1 MKTFCKL
8 TAQSPA
14 ASYVPL
20 PRFLLQDE
28 ALRDISND
36 AKVLYALLLDRASI
50 SRQNGYLRQ
59 GGENMNKNLIP
70 MNERTK
76 EEQREIARKGGRE
89 SGKVRRRKRT
99 MKDAAQLILQL
110 PVSAE
115 QVALLQ
121 KYGVA
126 ESDCTNLMLIIAKA
140 VQMAADGNL
149 KAAEFIRDTLGENPQ
164 YKIYEKRLEYLIAD
178 KEAAHTLADE
188 WVASIPDWEE

>member
-1 MKTFCKL
+1 MLHTIETATIETFD
-8 TAQSPA
+8 
-14 ASYVPL
+14 VGV
-20 PRFLLQDE
+20 LL
-28 ALRDISND
+28 R
-36 AKVLYALLLDRASI
+36 
-50 SRQNGYLRQ
+50 
-59 GGENMNKNLIP
+59 
-70 MNERTK
+70 K

>member
-1 MKTFCKL
+1 
-8 TAQSPA
+8 
-14 ASYVPL
+14 
-20 PRFLLQDE
+20 
-28 ALRDISND
+28 
-36 AKVLYALLLDRASI
+36 
-50 SRQNGYLRQ
+50 
-59 GGENMNKNLIP
+59 MNKNLIP

-76 EEQREIARKGGRE
+76 DEQREIARKGGRE

-110 PVSAE
+110 PVGAE
-115 QVALLQ
+115 QAALLQ
-121 KYGVA
+121 KYGIA
-126 ESDCTNLMLIIAKA
+126 ESDCTNLMLLIVKT

-188 WVASIPDWEE
+188 WVASIPDWEEYSIQSCVCVDSCANENARLKIAEILLNGK